1 MDGRLKVI
9 EHLNQTLFF
18 FDIAYE
24 KSLDAE
30 LELLNRW
37 KESKGVADKLSSLFR
52 GDWNSWDHHKYM
64 STIVSSVEYLQIFMA
79 YD

>member
-52 GDWNSWDHHKYM
+52 GD
-64 STIVSSVEYLQIFMA
+64 
-79 YD
+79 